1 MANEQGGNI
10 KTFQAG
16 DGPALNTDKSNEAA
30 TQISRSAAIEGSY
43 YKQAGEAYTKA
54 GKTLGEA
61 IDNHEYMNEVSQGAA
76 ASAALYNSKLKEWQQ
91 IATQPGAVN
100 DKNLQQN
107 FLDNNLE
114 PSLQQYQNAF
124 STDRG
129 QNWALDQADR
139 MRSEFFHTT
148 SADVA
153 NLTGEAR
160 LQDAKTILNQY
171 GDSITKDP
179 TSTDHAMA
187 SFKSYV
193 EAIKSSGELSPEQAT
208 KFDAFEHDGLN
219 EMAKVQ
225 VKALAD
231 KGQFG
236 MAKGLLDSG
245 IHKDNIT
252 PPEQSELHNYIT
264 EKQRQAREQQS
275 IDYLQQ
281 ERAQKMQ
288 EQKIA
293 TDLFNKSYDTNTGD
307 FTFSKENMNAI
318 MSNPQLSAETKM
330 NIAGA
335 VKKIASESTA
345 DDPALIKTFAGRLK
359 SDSASPLTNDDLLSA
374 MSAGKMT
381 PQTYNF
387 FNERLKNTPDTHAEN
402 EMVTQTLDQ
411 WKNNILK
418 PSFGQPNTPAA
429 EQSYTRF
436 QTWFLPAYQQALKDP
451 ALNGMSNAQKA
462 QALLNPDSPKY
473 MLGPETMKKFMAA
486 GNDLIPGMVGAGA
499 PLPTGSARTPLDDIF
514 GPKK

>member
-1 MANEQGGNI
+1 MAEQGGNI
-10 KTFQAG
+10 KTFSAG

-30 TQISRSAAIEGSY
+30 TQLSRSAAVIGGY
-43 YKQAGEAYTKA
+43 YKQAGEDYAKA
-54 GKTLGEA
+54 GKTLGQA
-61 IDNHEYMNEVSQGAA
+61 IDNHEYMNEVSTGAA
-76 ASAALYNSKLKEWQQ
+76 ASAALYNNKLKEWQQ

-100 DKNLQQN
+100 NPQLQQDFLDKNLEPA
-107 FLDNNLE
+107 LE
-114 PSLQQYQNAF
+114 QYQNGF

-129 QNWALDQADR
+129 QKWALDQADR
-139 MRSEFFHTT
+139 MRSEFYHTT
-148 SADVA
+148 SADIA
-153 NLTGEAR
+153 NLTGEQR
-160 LQDAKTILNQY
+160 LQDAKTVLNQY
-171 GDSITKDP
+171 GSAIENDP
-179 TSTDHAMA
+179 TATDHSMEQ
-187 SFKSYV
+187 FKSYV
-193 EAIKSSGELSPEQAT
+193 EAIKTSGTLTPEQAS
-208 KFDAFEHDGLN
+208 KMDAFEHDGLN

-225 VKALAD
+225 VKAFAD
-231 KGQFG
+231 KGQYG

-245 IHKDNIT
+245 THDSNIT
-252 PPEQSELHNYIT
+252 PNEQSELHNYII

-293 TDLFNKSYDTNTGD
+293 TDLFNKSYDANTGD
-307 FTFSKENMNAI
+307 FNFSKENMNAI

-335 VKKIASESTA
+335 VKKIATESTA
-345 DDPALIKTFAGRLK
+345 DDPALIKTFAGRLT
-359 SDSASPLTNDDLLSA
+359 SDSTTPLTNDDLLRA
-374 MSAGKMT
+374 MSDGKMT

-387 FNERLKNTPDTHAEN
+387 FNERLKNTPDTKAEN

-429 EQSYTRF
+429 EQAYTRF

-451 ALNGMSNAQKA
+451 ALQGMSNAQKA
-462 QALLNPDSPKY
+462 QTLLNPDSPKY
-473 MLGPETMKKFMAA
+473 MLGPEMMKKFMAA
-486 GNDLIPGMVGAGA
+486 GSDIMGGSIGAGA
-499 PLPTGSARTPLDDIF
+499 PLPTGTQRTPLDEIF